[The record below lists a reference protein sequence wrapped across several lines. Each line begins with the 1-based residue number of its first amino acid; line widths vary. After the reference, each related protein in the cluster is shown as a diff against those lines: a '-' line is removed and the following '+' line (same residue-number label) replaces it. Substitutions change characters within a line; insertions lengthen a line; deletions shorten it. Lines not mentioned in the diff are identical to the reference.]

1 MWIARNKWEEM
12 NDSISYLG
20 EILQDRRMGPGFK
33 ETASYADNEM
43 QWKEL
48 CICVSAH
55 DWCLLQKEPFFQEL
69 ERYVKELH
77 RRKEERKMDQEL
89 EDMKSELKRIK
100 DKYSDPRR
108 DSWDPEDQKDLLRE
122 KLHMEAA
129 IEKILG
135 LLVAGKFTVDESK
148 RIFSEA
154 WNRISIST
162 PVRDTISHQNSLT
175 GKYVQDNHQGSH

>member
-1 MWIARNKWEEM
+1 
-12 NDSISYLG
+12 
-20 EILQDRRMGPGFK
+20 
-33 ETASYADNEM
+33 
-43 QWKEL
+43 
-48 CICVSAH
+48 
-55 DWCLLQKEPFFQEL
+55 
-69 ERYVKELH
+69 
-77 RRKEERKMDQEL
+77 MDQEL